1 MYARNMEG
9 QHQDHHGS
17 TQHDR
22 RLFLK
27 KSLAF
32 LAGALMGADLFSKAE
47 ASERLTF
54 AMPKSHGN
62 TCPSTPSTPRIA
74 LIIDDIGSSIS
85 RARAFLALGMP
96 ITFSILPRLPYSE
109 FLAEEIDRE
118 GHEIMLHQPMEP
130 YCHEIDPG
138 PGAIYVAYRDPKIEN
153 IVERNLLQIPQAKGV
168 NNHMGSR
175 FTSCSMKVAQV
186 LRIIKQKD
194 LFFVDSLTTAHSK
207 AYQMARHLH
216 MRTAPRNVFLDDP
229 PDLSAIR
236 FQCLHLLQHALQY
249 GSAIGIGHPHL
260 TTLRALHE
268 FRRDLADRTPGLELV
283 SVSYL
288 L

>member
-1 MYARNMEG
+1 MEG
-9 QHQDHHGS
+9 QHQDHHGPL
-17 TQHDR
+17 QHDR
-22 RLFLK
+22 RLFLT

-32 LAGALMGADLFSKAE
+32 LAGSLVGWDLFSKAE

-54 AMPKSHGN
+54 PMPKINRSR
-62 TCPSTPSTPRIA
+62 CLAASSTPRIA

-85 RARAFLALGMP
+85 RARAFLALGVP
-96 ITFSILPRLPYSE
+96 ITFSILPQLPYSE
-109 FLAEEIDRE
+109 FLAGEIDRE

-138 PGAIYVAYRDPKIEN
+138 PGAVYVAYRGPMIEK
-153 IVERNLLQIPQAKGV
+153 IVEKNLLQIPQAKGV

-175 FTSCSMKVAQV
+175 FTSSSRKVTQA
-186 LRIIKQKD
+186 LRIIKQKH
-194 LFFVDSLTTAHSK
+194 LFFVDSLTTVHSK
-207 AYQMARHLH
+207 AYQMARRLH

-229 PDLSAIR
+229 PDLPAIR
-236 FQCLHLLQHALQY
+236 SQCRHLVYHARQY

-260 TTLRALHE
+260 NTLRALHD
-268 FRRDLADRTPGLELV
+268 FMRDLADRRPDLEFVPV
-283 SVSYL
+283 SHL

>member
-1 MYARNMEG
+1 
-9 QHQDHHGS
+9 
-17 TQHDR
+17 
-22 RLFLK
+22 
-27 KSLAF
+27 
-32 LAGALMGADLFSKAE
+32 
-47 ASERLTF
+47 
-54 AMPKSHGN
+54 MPEPHLH
-62 TCPSTPSTPRIA
+62 TPFDTPLTPRIA

-85 RARAFLALGMP
+85 RARAFMALGLP

-109 FLAEEIDRE
+109 FLAEEIHGE

-138 PGAIYVAYRDPKIEN
+138 PGAVYVAYRGPKIEN
-153 IVERNLLQIPQAKGV
+153 IVENNLLQIPQAKGV

-175 FTSCSMKVAQV
+175 FTSSSRKVTQA
-186 LRIIKQKD
+186 LRIIKQRD
-194 LFFVDSLTTAHSK
+194 LFFVDSLTSVHSK
-207 AYQMARHLH
+207 AYRMAKRLH

-229 PDLSAIR
+229 PDPPAMR
-236 FQCLHLLQHALQY
+236 FHFRHLVHHARQY

-268 FRRDLADRTPGLELV
+268 FRLGLAEKAPDLELV
-283 SVSYL
+283 PVSHL

>member
-1 MYARNMEG
+1 MYAPNMEG
-9 QHQDHHGS
+9 QHKDHHGPI
-17 TQHDR
+17 QHDR
-22 RLFLK
+22 RLFLT

-32 LAGALMGADLFSKAE
+32 LAGALLGCDFFSRAE
-47 ASERLTF
+47 ASEKLTF
-54 AMPKSHGN
+54 TIPKRQWK
-62 TCPSTPSTPRIA
+62 TCLAPFSPPRIA

-85 RARAFLALGMP
+85 RTRGFLALGLP
-96 ITFSILPRLPYSE
+96 ITFSILPQLPYSE
-109 FLAEEIDRE
+109 FLAEEIHRE

-138 PGAIYVAYRDPKIEN
+138 PGAVYVSYRGPKIEN
-153 IVERNLLQIPQAKGV
+153 IVEKNLLQIPQAKGV

-175 FTSCSMKVAQV
+175 FTSSSRKVAQA

-194 LFFVDSLTTAHSK
+194 LFFVDSLTTVHSK
-207 AYQMARHLH
+207 AYMMAKRLH

-229 PDLSAIR
+229 PDLPEIR
-236 FQCLHLLQHALQY
+236 FQLRHLAHHALQY

-268 FRRDLADRTPGLELV
+268 FRLDLADRAPELELV
-283 SVSYL
+283 PVSHL